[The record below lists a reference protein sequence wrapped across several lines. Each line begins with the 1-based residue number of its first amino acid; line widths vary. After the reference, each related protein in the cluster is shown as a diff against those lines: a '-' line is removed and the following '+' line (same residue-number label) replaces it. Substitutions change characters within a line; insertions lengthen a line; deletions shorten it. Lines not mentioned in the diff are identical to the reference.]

1 MSSLKPEQRN
11 KKQNYCKYICN
22 SDFTNIA
29 DYFIYLPGEKIHL
42 GRRLEFKE
50 ETVDWSSE
58 VQRGDCRLEFW
69 SSDKCGI
76 KVDNPAI
83 TSKAIVRTPELLSP
97 DY

>member
-1 MSSLKPEQRN
+1 LPIIS
-11 KKQNYCKYICN
+11 YICR
-22 SDFTNIA
+22 
-29 DYFIYLPGEKIHL
+29 EKKSTW
-42 GRRLEFKE
+42 GG
-50 ETVDWSSE
+50 DWSSE